1 MASIHM
7 LIQLYFYHSLLRI
20 IFVLIL
26 LAVSFTLGI
35 RHTNSRRK
43 MTPFECGF
51 DPKDSARLPF
61 SIRFFLLA
69 VVFLIFD
76 IEIALLFP
84 VIVGFITINY
94 KYAITSGVIFLIILL
109 LGLIHEWN
117 QGSLRW
123 VL

>member
-1 MASIHM
+1 MITAIV
-7 LIQLYFYHSLLRI
+7 LA
-20 IFVLIL
+20 FVLLSVIIIL
-26 LAVSFTLGI
+26 GFKQVL
-35 RHTNSRRK
+35 SRNKNRA
-43 MTPFECGF
+43 FECGF

-76 IEIALLFP
+76 IELALLFP
-84 VIVGFITINY
+84 VILALNLRLIKVSVLAG
-94 KYAITSGVIFLIILL
+94 AIFLVILF

-123 VL
+123 VS

>member
-1 MASIHM
+1 MT
-7 LIQLYFYHSLLRI
+7 LITSHTIIAVLLS
-20 IFVLIL
+20 VIL
-26 LAVSFTLGI
+26 LVITQVLGGKF
-35 RHTNSRRK
+35 TNSRNKNR
-43 MTPFECGF
+43 PFECGF

-76 IEIALLFP
+76 IEVAILFP
-84 VIVGFITINY
+84 IIL
-94 KYAITSGVIFLIILL
+94 GVKLLILKDTYLAASIFLLVLI

-123 VL
+123 VK